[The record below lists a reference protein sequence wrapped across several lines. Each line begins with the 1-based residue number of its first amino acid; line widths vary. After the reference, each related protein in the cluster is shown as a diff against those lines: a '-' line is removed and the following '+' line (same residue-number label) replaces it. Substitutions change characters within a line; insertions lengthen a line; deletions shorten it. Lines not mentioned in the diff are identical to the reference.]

1 MYDVQ
6 LTIEALASKKPLTS
20 SLKRCIIII
29 EVNGYFSKILAIGMV
44 IKMKTGKLFR
54 SIAAAVVAAAM
65 LAGCAKKEEVSLG
78 GESSSVVSTA
88 GSTSTASSTS
98 SSSSSST
105 SIRTHSSYK
114 LIVPPNADG
123 TGGSTSVTPQSTPEP
138 VQSASQSTPQSSS
151 AVQSTVQSSS
161 ATANSSS
168 SSTPTLKPP
177 VSSSGSAVDRH
188 GWLSVDGT
196 DLVDQSGSKMQLYG
210 MSTHGIAWFP
220 DYINYDTFQFLRD
233 DWGAN
238 CIRLAMYS
246 GENSGY
252 CTGGNKQW
260 LKGLVNS
267 GVEYATELG
276 MYVII
281 DWHVLGDRTP
291 LTYKEE
297 AKKFFDEMSSRY
309 ADYPNVIYEICN
321 EPNGGTSW
329 SEITTYANEVI
340 PIIRANSPDSVI
352 IVGTPTWSQEVD
364 KPAANPLK
372 FDNVMYALHFYAD
385 THRDGLRN
393 TMENAIRS
401 GAPIFITEF
410 GMCDASGNGVVN
422 ESEANKWKELIDEYN
437 LSYMCWNLANKGE
450 SSSIIRSGCSKL
462 SGWTDDELST
472 QGRIIRS
479 WLRNEDD

>member
-1 MYDVQ
+1 MKAKRF
-6 LTIEALASKKPLTS
+6 LKFTAAALALVT
-20 SLKRCIIII
+20 
-29 EVNGYFSKILAIGMV
+29 
-44 IKMKTGKLFR
+44 
-54 SIAAAVVAAAM
+54 
-65 LAGCAKKEEVSLG
+65 LAGCAKKEEISLG
-78 GESSSVVSTA
+78 GESSSVVSSA
-88 GSTSTASSTS
+88 SSTSTASSVTS
-98 SSSSSST
+98 SSSSSSSSA

-123 TGGSTSVTPQSTPEP
+123 TGGSTSVTPHSEP
-138 VQSASQSTPQSSS
+138 VQSASQST
-151 AVQSTVQSSS
+151 VQSSTT
-161 ATANSSS
+161 TANSSG
-168 SSTPTLKPP
+168 SSTPTLRPP

-188 GWLSVDGT
+188 GWLSVKGT
-196 DLVDQSGSKMQLYG
+196 DLVDQSGSKFQLYG

-252 CTGGNKQW
+252 CTGGDKQW

-267 GVEYATELG
+267 GVEYATDLG

-364 KPAANPLK
+364 KPAANPLG

-393 TMENAIRS
+393 TMVSAIKS

-410 GMCDASGNGVVN
+410 GMCDASGNGSVN
-422 ESEANKWKELIDEYN
+422 ESESNKWKSLIDEYN

-462 SGWTDDELST
+462 SGWTDDDLST

>member
-1 MYDVQ
+1 MKTKRVISSI
-6 LTIEALASKKPLTS
+6 TAAALAL
-20 SLKRCIIII
+20 
-29 EVNGYFSKILAIGMV
+29 
-44 IKMKTGKLFR
+44 
-54 SIAAAVVAAAM
+54 AM

-78 GESSSVVSTA
+78 GESSAVGFSSSAVSAGTA
-88 GSTSTASSTS
+88 
-98 SSSSSST
+98 SSSSST
-105 SIRTHSSYK
+105 SSASSSVAAIRTHSSYK

-123 TGGSTSVTPQSTPEP
+123 TGGSTSVTPHSEP
-138 VQSASQSTPQSSS
+138 VQSVPQSTPQNPPQSSS
-151 AVQSTVQSSS
+151 AVQSTPQSPQQSSS
-161 ATANSSS
+161 TASASSS
-168 SSTPTLKPP
+168 NTPTIKPP
-177 VSSSGSAVDRH
+177 VSSGGSAVAQH

-196 DLVDQSGSKMQLYG
+196 DLVDQNGRQMQLRG

-220 DYINYDTFQFLRD
+220 EYVNYDTFQYLRD

-246 GENSGY
+246 GEYNGY
-252 CTGGNKQW
+252 CTGGDKQW
-260 LKGLVNS
+260 LKGLVNN
-267 GVEYATELG
+267 GVEYAAELG

-281 DWHVLGDRTP
+281 DWHVLGDRNP
-291 LTYKEE
+291 LTYKDE
-297 AKKFFDEMSSRY
+297 AKKFFDEMSSLY
-309 ADYPNVIYEICN
+309 ADYPNVVYEICN

-329 SEITTYANEVI
+329 SDISAYANEVI
-340 PIIRANSPDSVI
+340 PVIRANSPDSVI

-364 KPAANPLK
+364 KPAANPLR

-385 THRDGLRN
+385 THRDSLRN

-410 GMCDASGNGVVN
+410 GMCDASGNGAVN

-450 SSSIIRSGCSKL
+450 SSSVIRSGCSKL

-479 WLRNEDD
+479 WLRGDDD

>member
-1 MYDVQ
+1 M
-6 LTIEALASKKPLTS
+6 
-20 SLKRCIIII
+20 
-29 EVNGYFSKILAIGMV
+29 
-44 IKMKTGKLFR
+44 
-54 SIAAAVVAAAM
+54 
-65 LAGCAKKEEVSLG
+65 
-78 GESSSVVSTA
+78 
-88 GSTSTASSTS
+88 
-98 SSSSSST
+98 
-105 SIRTHSSYK
+105 
-114 LIVPPNADG
+114 
-123 TGGSTSVTPQSTPEP
+123 
-138 VQSASQSTPQSSS
+138 
-151 AVQSTVQSSS
+151 
-161 ATANSSS
+161 
-168 SSTPTLKPP
+168 
-177 VSSSGSAVDRH
+177 
-188 GWLSVDGT
+188 GT

-220 DYINYDTFQFLRD
+220 DYINYDTFRFLRD

-252 CTGGNKQW
+252 CTGGDKQW
-260 LKGLVNS
+260 LKGLVNN

-291 LTYKEE
+291 MTYKEE

-329 SEITTYANEVI
+329 SEIAAYANEVI
-340 PIIRANSPDSVI
+340 PIIRANSPDSIV

-364 KPAANPLK
+364 KPAANPLQ

-393 TMENAIRS
+393 TMVNAIRS

-410 GMCDASGNGVVN
+410 GMCDASGNGAVN
-422 ESEANKWKELIDEYN
+422 ESEANKWKSLIDEHN
-437 LSYMCWNLANKGE
+437 ISYMCWNLANKGE

-462 SGWTDDELST
+462 SGWTDDDLST

-479 WLRNEDD
+479 WRRNADY

>member
-1 MYDVQ
+1 MKTRKF
-6 LTIEALASKKPLTS
+6 LRSITAAALA
-20 SLKRCIIII
+20 
-29 EVNGYFSKILAIGMV
+29 
-44 IKMKTGKLFR
+44 
-54 SIAAAVVAAAM
+54 VVM

-78 GESSSVVSTA
+78 AETSSSASSSSSA
-88 GSTSTASSTS
+88 GTPSSTS
-98 SSSSSST
+98 SVQSSA

-114 LIVPPNADG
+114 LIVPPNAEG
-123 TGGSTSVTPQSTPEP
+123 TGGSTSVTPQSVP
-138 VQSASQSTPQSSS
+138 QSTAQNTPQSSPQ
-151 AVQSTVQSSS
+151 APQSSS
-161 ATANSSS
+161 ATASA
-168 SSTPTLKPP
+168 SSTDAPVVRPP
-177 VSSSGSAVDRH
+177 VSSGGSAVARH
-188 GWLSVDGT
+188 GWLSVSGT
-196 DLVDQSGSKMQLYG
+196 DLVDQSGRKFQLHG

-220 DYINYDTFQFLRD
+220 EYVNYDTFEFLRD
-233 DWGAN
+233 EWGAN

-246 GENSGY
+246 GENNGY
-252 CTGGNKQW
+252 CTGGDKAW
-260 LKGLVNS
+260 LKSLVNN
-267 GVEYATELG
+267 GVEYAAELG

-281 DWHVLGDRTP
+281 DWHVLGDRSP

-297 AKKFFDEMSSRY
+297 AKRFFDEMSSRY
-309 ADYPNVIYEICN
+309 ADYPNVLYEICN

-329 SEITTYANEVI
+329 SEISAYANEVI
-340 PIIRANSPDSVI
+340 PIIRENSPDSVI

-364 KPAANPLK
+364 KPAANPLR

-410 GMCDASGNGVVN
+410 GMCDASGNGAVN
-422 ESEANKWKELIDEYN
+422 ESESNKWKSLIDKYN

-462 SGWTDDELST
+462 SGWTDDDLST

-479 WLRNEDD
+479 WLQNEDD